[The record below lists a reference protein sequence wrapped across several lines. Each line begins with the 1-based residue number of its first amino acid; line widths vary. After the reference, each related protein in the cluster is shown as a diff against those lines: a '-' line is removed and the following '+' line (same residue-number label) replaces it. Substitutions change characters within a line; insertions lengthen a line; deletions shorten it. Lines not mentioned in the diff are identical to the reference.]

1 MFAHTC
7 RAAGRPAPLTCLPLC
22 ICCQILFHFRT
33 ARSQRGGGPH
43 SAGRVRCRP
52 RGPSRPLLL
61 SRCTIAVNGRRVP
74 LGLMDPHKMH
84 PRRPRVIIPEPRLSW
99 KPWASLVSSCRQ
111 QPEHAG
117 TCGDEDLVNHQPPCQ
132 ICSHIMS
139 DGCNQ
144 FQTHET
150 HD

>member
-1 MFAHTC
+1 MPSGGEAC
-7 RAAGRPAPLTCLPLC
+7 SADLPAALHLLPDSLSLPHGPLAK
-22 ICCQILFHFRT
+22 R
-33 ARSQRGGGPH
+33 RRPH

-52 RGPSRPLLL
+52 RGPSHPLLL